1 MLPAN
6 VCFLIDGQKERKKGQ
21 IYFVQFDTTDM
32 EVEAVEGVE
41 QKKRSEKGTTENA
54 V

>member
-1 MLPAN
+1 M
-6 VCFLIDGQKERKKGQ
+6 DKKREKKGQ

-32 EVEAVEGVE
+32 EVEGVE